1 MIKVVCLY
9 IFQNFHFHPNNFVYY
24 YAIKWSIFDLKGQFF
39 NENMIELNG
48 EHVGMLGFGIENCLG
63 RIVIFTP
70 LFWGIFTPKIFFVKK
85 MLWRKPRHEFQRLIL
100 ILHAYIKDISMSV
113 FNRKRFRCSIGR
125 ANLWYFLGWMP
136 FFWCAAAKIFSQT
149 NPITKPPGKVLP
161 FTIVKN
167 SSQLLHCCN
176 VFRLQNLPLSWCRRS
191 FQIRAH

>member
-1 MIKVVCLY
+1 MVNIWFKRTILWWKHDRIQWRTRRYAQLWHRELSWKNC
-9 IFQNFHFHPNNFVYY
+9 NFY
-24 YAIKWSIFDLKGQFF
+24 
-39 NENMIELNG
+39 
-48 EHVGMLGFGIENCLG
+48 
-63 RIVIFTP
+63 P

-85 MLWRKPRHEFQRLIL
+85 ILWKRPRYPSQLLIL

-125 ANLWYFLGWMP
+125 ANLWYFPGWMP